1 MNMLIC
7 SDGTP
12 ASDNAIHVGSL
23 LASAR
28 HARTTLLGIAEE
40 SVDEEPL
47 RQALQKQ
54 ATALL
59 DVGVDPRIVI
69 GSGEPIL
76 QILSETSANKYDL
89 VVIGARHK
97 ESSGLFWRSQ
107 RTYELIKAIEPP
119 VMVAIGRRERLA
131 RFLVCT
137 GGKHY
142 IDEAVKLTGNLAA
155 ALDAEVTLLHV
166 MPEPPAIFA
175 NLTRMENDVDALL
188 ASGSDLGRS
197 LSAQREVLQK
207 LRVPVRIH
215 LRHGLV
221 VDEVF
226 NEVDEGDYDVVV
238 SGSSRSRG
246 PLRHYIMG
254 DLTRSILNRS
264 QCPVLVAR
272 SAGVKSGAG
281 FLLGLW
287 RWIFNRA
294 RP

>member
-1 MNMLIC
+1 MIILIC
-7 SDGTP
+7 SP
-12 ASDNAIHVGSL
+12 PSDNATHIAGL
-23 LASAR
+23 LANAT
-28 HARTTLLGIAEE
+28 HARTTLLGIAEQ
-40 SVDEEPL
+40 SVDEGAL
-47 RQALQKQ
+47 RQALEKQ

-59 DVGVDPRIVI
+59 NVGVDPRIVV

-76 QILSETSANKYDL
+76 QILSETSAKKYDL
-89 VVIGARHK
+89 VVIGARLK
-97 ESSGLFWRSQ
+97 ESRGLFWRSQ
-107 RTYELIKAIEPP
+107 RTYELIKTIEPP
-119 VMVAIGRRERLA
+119 VMVAIGKCEHLA

-142 IDEAVKLTGNLAA
+142 IDEAVKLTANLAA

-166 MPEPPAIFA
+166 MPEPPAIFV
-175 NLTRMENDVDALL
+175 NLARMESNVD

-197 LSAQREVLQK
+197 LFAQREAFQK
-207 LRVPVRIH
+207 LGVTVHIR

-226 NEVDEGDYDVVV
+226 KEVDEGDYDVIV
-238 SGSSRSRG
+238 SGSSRARG

-272 SAGVKSGAG
+272 SAGVNSGAG
-281 FLLGLW
+281 LLRRLW
-287 RWIFNRA
+287 RRIFNRA
-294 RP
+294 GL

>member
-1 MNMLIC
+1 MTILIC

-12 ASDNAIHVGSL
+12 PSDSAIHIGGL
-23 LASAR
+23 LANAT
-28 HARTTLLGIAEE
+28 HARTTLLGIAEQ
-40 SVDEEPL
+40 SVNEEAL
-47 RQALQKQ
+47 RQALEKQ

-59 DVGVDPRIVI
+59 NVSVDPRIVLA
-69 GSGEPIL
+69 SGEPTL

-97 ESSGLFWRSQ
+97 ESRGLFWRSQ

-119 VMVAIGRRERLA
+119 VMVAIRKCERLA

-142 IDEAVKLTGNLAA
+142 IDEAVKLTANLAA

-197 LSAQREVLQK
+197 LSAQRGAFQK
-207 LRVPVRIH
+207 LGVTVHIH

-221 VDEVF
+221 ADKVF
-226 NEVDEGDYDVVV
+226 KEVDEGDYDVIV
-238 SGSSRSRG
+238 SGSSRARG

-254 DLTRSILNRS
+254 DLTRTILNRS
-264 QCPVLVAR
+264 QCPVLVVR

-281 FLLGLW
+281 FLLRLW
-287 RWIFNRA
+287 RRILNPAGR
-294 RP
+294 

>member
-1 MNMLIC
+1 MTILIC

-12 ASDNAIHVGSL
+12 PSDNATHIGGL
-23 LASAR
+23 LANAT
-28 HARTTLLGIAEE
+28 HARTTLLGIAEQ
-40 SVDEEPL
+40 SVDEGAL
-47 RQALQKQ
+47 RQALEKQ

-59 DVGVDPRIVI
+59 NVSVDPRIVV

-76 QILSETSANKYDL
+76 QILSETSAKKYDL

-107 RTYELIKAIEPP
+107 RTYELIKTIEPP
-119 VMVAIGRRERLA
+119 VMVAIGKREHLA

-142 IDEAVKLTGNLAA
+142 IDEAVKLTANLAA

-175 NLTRMENDVDALL
+175 NLTRMESDVDALL

-197 LSAQREVLQK
+197 LSAQREAFQK
-207 LRVPVRIH
+207 LGVTVHIR

-221 VDEVF
+221 ADEVF
-226 NEVDEGDYDVVV
+226 KEVDEGDYDVIV
-238 SGSSRSRG
+238 SGSSRARG

-272 SAGVKSGAG
+272 SASVKSGAG
-281 FLLGLW
+281 FLLRLW
-287 RWIFNRA
+287 RRIVNRA

>member
-1 MNMLIC
+1 MTILIC

-23 LASAR
+23 LASAT
-28 HARTTLLGIAEE
+28 HARTTLLGIAEQ
-40 SVDEEPL
+40 SAEEEAL
-47 RQALQKQ
+47 RQALDDQ

-59 DVGVDPRIVI
+59 AVGVDPLIVL

-97 ESSGLFWRSQ
+97 ESRGLFWRSQ

-119 VMVAIGRRERLA
+119 VMVAIRKCERLA

-142 IDEAVKLTGNLAA
+142 IDEAVKLTANLAA

-175 NLTRMENDVDALL
+175 NLARMESDVDVLL

-197 LSAQREVLQK
+197 LSAQRGAFQK
-207 LRVPVRIH
+207 LGVTVHIH

-221 VDEVF
+221 ADKVF
-226 NEVDEGDYDVVV
+226 KEVDEGDYDVIV
-238 SGSSRSRG
+238 SGSSRARG

-254 DLTRSILNRS
+254 DLTRTILNRS
-264 QCPVLVAR
+264 QCPVLVVR

-281 FLLGLW
+281 FLLRLW
-287 RWIFNRA
+287 RRILNPAGR
-294 RP
+294 